1 MEQRRRFKR
10 VELSGMLT
18 ALAGLWITKEAFSDE
33 PLVQVLVLLPGL
45 FLLGAAC
52 VLHLRLPREQRDPV
66 ELSWRLSPVHVYLF
80 FLLVA
85 VLELAYTAQLIWGK
99 TESRFADTVALVAV
113 ILFFAGEG
121 IGYFCYFRQ
130 KKSRKKHRHHKK
142 KRGEDPWD

>member
-52 VLHLRLPREQRDPV
+52 VLHLRLP
-66 ELSWRLSPVHVYLF
+66 W
-80 FLLVA
+80 
-85 VLELAYTAQLIWGK
+85 
-99 TESRFADTVALVAV
+99 
-113 ILFFAGEG
+113 
-121 IGYFCYFRQ
+121 
-130 KKSRKKHRHHKK
+130 
-142 KRGEDPWD
+142 